1 MTVTLLLLALGLLLL
16 LGGGAALVNG
26 ASGLARR
33 LGVPPLVIGLT
44 IVAFG
49 TSAPELVINL
59 LAAVRGATELAFGN
73 VVGSN
78 LANIGLV
85 LGLAALVRPVT
96 IESELVRRE
105 LPLLLLA
112 TAVLLVMVLD
122 GSLRGTDALIDRADG
137 LVLLLLFTVF
147 LYVSTMDLRSQ
158 PEDSLIRDVREAGEA
173 IPAVMRQTER
183 NALLLIAGTLAL
195 GAGGHV
201 TITQGTAL
209 ALQLGVSPALIGLGV
224 VAVGTSLPE
233 LVTSVVAA
241 VKNESDLCLGNV
253 IGSNLFNSLFVLPV
267 SAVVTP
273 VVVPVLGEIDVVV
286 SFLLVVAILP
296 VFLFGNSRMNRVT
309 GLGFLTIYG
318 IYMGFRLLS

>member
-1 MTVTLLLLALGLLLL
+1 MTVALLVLGLLFL

-26 ASGLARR
+26 ASGLAQR

-59 LAAVRGATELAFGN
+59 LAAVRGTTELAFGN

-85 LGLAALVRPVT
+85 LGLAALIRPVN
-96 IESELVRRE
+96 IEGELVRRE

-122 GSLRGTDALIDRADG
+122 GPLQGTSALLNRTDG
-137 LVLLLLFTVF
+137 IILLLLFTIF
-147 LYVSTMDLRSQ
+147 LYVNTMDLRAQ
-158 PEDSLIRDVREAGEA
+158 PDDPLIRNVQEAGEA
-173 IPAVMRQTER
+173 LPLAVRQTER
-183 NALLLIAGTLAL
+183 HTLLLVGGTIAL
-195 GAGGHV
+195 GLGGHL

-224 VAVGTSLPE
+224 VAIGTSLPE
-233 LVTSVVAA
+233 LVTSVTAA
-241 VKNESDLCLGNV
+241 LKNESDLCLGNV
-253 IGSNLFNSLFVLPV
+253 IGSNLFNSLFVLPL
-267 SAVVTP
+267 SAVVRP
-273 VVVPVLGEIDVVV
+273 VEVPAMGEVDVVV

-296 VFLFGNSRMNRVT
+296 VFFFGDSRMNRVT
-309 GLGFLTIYG
+309 GLGFLVAYAL
-318 IYMGFRLLS
+318 YVGFRLLS

>member
-1 MTVTLLLLALGLLLL
+1 VTVTLLVLGLLLL

-26 ASGLARR
+26 ASGLARH

-59 LAAVRGATELAFGN
+59 LAAVRGTTELAFGN

-85 LGLAALVRPVT
+85 LGLAAFIHPMT
-96 IESELVRRE
+96 IKGELVRRE

-122 GSLRGTDALIDRADG
+122 GPLQGTAALLTRSDG
-137 LVLLLLFTVF
+137 LILLLLFGIF
-147 LYVSTMDLRSQ
+147 AYVNIMGLRST
-158 PEDSLIRDVREAGEA
+158 PEDALISDVREAGEA
-173 IPAVMRQTER
+173 LPAALRQTER
-183 NALLLIAGTLAL
+183 HTLLLIGGTLAL
-195 GAGGHV
+195 GVGGHV

-209 ALQLGVSPALIGLGV
+209 ALQLGVSPALIGLGM

-233 LVTSVVAA
+233 LVTSVTAA
-241 VKNESDLCLGNV
+241 LKNESDLCLGNV
-253 IGSNLFNSLFVLPV
+253 IGSNLFNSLFVLPL
-267 SAVVTP
+267 SAVVRP
-273 VVVPVLGEIDVVV
+273 IEIPAMGEIDIVV

-296 VFLFGNSRMNRVT
+296 VFFFGDSRMNRLT
-309 GLGFLTIYG
+309 GLGFLAIYG

>member
-1 MTVTLLLLALGLLLL
+1 MTIVLLLLGLLLL

-26 ASGLARR
+26 ASGLAQR

-59 LAAVRGATELAFGN
+59 LAAVRGTTELAFGN

-85 LGLAALVRPVT
+85 LGLAALIRPVT
-96 IESELVRRE
+96 IEGELVRRE

-122 GSLRGTDALIDRADG
+122 GPLQGTTALLNRADG
-137 LVLLLLFTVF
+137 IVLLLLFTIF
-147 LYVSTMDLRSQ
+147 IYVNTMDLRSQ
-158 PEDSLIRDVREAGEA
+158 PDDALIRDVKEAGDA
-173 IPAVMRQTER
+173 LPVAVRQTER
-183 NALLLIAGTLAL
+183 HTLLLVGGMIALAV
-195 GAGGHV
+195 GGQL
-201 TITQGTAL
+201 TINQGTEL

-233 LVTSVVAA
+233 LVTSVTAA
-241 VKNESDLCLGNV
+241 LKNESDLCLGNV
-253 IGSNLFNSLFVLPV
+253 IGSNLFNSLFVLPL
-267 SAVVTP
+267 SAVVRP
-273 VVVPVLGEIDVVV
+273 VEIPAMGEVDVVV

-296 VFLFGNSRMNRVT
+296 VFFFGSSRMNRLT
-309 GLGFLTIYG
+309 GLGFLSAYV
-318 IYMGFRLLS
+318 IYMAYRLLS